1 MTQPYRLIV
10 VACSLALVA
19 LVFELIRRERIKEE
33 LWAWWIL
40 IALVP
45 MAASIW
51 ISPWATL
58 AHWLGIRYEPALLLI
73 IGLFFCVF
81 LILHTS
87 TIISRLMRQ
96 NQRLAQEV
104 AYLTWRVER
113 LGEGGALR
121 ADGDRAPRTPG
132 GP

>member
-1 MTQPYRLIV
+1 MAQPYRVIV
-10 VACSLALVA
+10 VAFSLALVA

-51 ISPWATL
+51 IGPWATL

-113 LGEGGALR
+113 LGDDGRVGGER
-121 ADGDRAPRTPG
+121 AVRGPG

>member
-1 MTQPYRLIV
+1 LIV
-10 VACSLALVA
+10 VVCSLVLAGI
-19 LVFELIRRERIKEE
+19 VFELIRRERIKEE
-33 LWAWWIL
+33 LWAWWIV
-40 IALVP
+40 IALAP
-45 MAASIW
+45 IAASIW

-81 LILHTS
+81 LILHSS

-104 AYLTWRVER
+104 AYLTWRLDRIDQRHGLHAAEES
-113 LGEGGALR
+113 GEHGRGAE
-121 ADGDRAPRTPG
+121 
-132 GP
+132 

>member
-1 MTQPYRLIV
+1 MAQPYRVIV
-10 VACSLALVA
+10 VAFSLALVA

-113 LGEGGALR
+113 LGDDGR
-121 ADGDRAPRTPG
+121 AAGTRAARGPG

>member
-1 MTQPYRLIV
+1 MAQPYRVIV
-10 VACSLALVA
+10 VAFSLALVA

-96 NQRLAQEV
+96 NQRLAQEL

-113 LGEGGALR
+113 LGDDGRAGGTR
-121 ADGDRAPRTPG
+121 AARGPG